1 MGYAGLSETRE
12 FIRMYAYDFD
22 RLNASLGNILRENL
36 TPEAWAWL
44 EHAGR
49 SARATSD
56 VSKFNIAFVA
66 APRQTGK
73 NLVKIT
79 ASQEEE
85 LRSQRKDLNL
95 NGWTVDRLT
104 RVWLLMQL
112 DPRDKEKYHATIEN
126 LFLSAEMSEFV
137 ALYSSLPLLAYPESW
152 VKRCAE
158 GIRSNIGQ
166 VLEAVI
172 CNNPF
177 PAEQLGEAAWNQLVL
192 KAIFTEKPVLEI
204 NGLLKRRN
212 LNLARSL
219 SDYAHERWAAHRE
232 VNPLLWI
239 CVGPYIGDHN
249 YSDIQ
254 RLFSSGDRKEREA
267 AALACAESNYEGA
280 KRLLEE
286 SRMKED
292 IESGKISWH
301 GIADV

>member
-1 MGYAGLSETRE
+1 
-12 FIRMYAYDFD
+12 MYAYDFD
-22 RLNASLGNILRENL
+22 SLNASLGNILRENL
-36 TPEAWAWL
+36 TPEAWNGLSRQGGAP
-44 EHAGR
+44 GP
-49 SARATSD
+49 TCD
-56 VSKFNIAFVA
+56 ISKFNIAFVA
-66 APRQTGK
+66 AAKANGK
-73 NLVKIT
+73 KPVKIT

-85 LRSQRKDLNL
+85 LRGQLRKDLNL
-95 NGWTVDRLT
+95 NGWTVDRLA
-104 RVWLLMQL
+104 RVWLLMQV

-177 PAEQLGEAAWNQLVL
+177 PAEQLDEAAWNQLVL

-204 NGLLKRRN
+204 SGLLKRRN
-212 LNLARSL
+212 SNLARSL
-219 SDYAHERWAAHRE
+219 SDYAHERWAARRE

-239 CVGPYIGDHN
+239 CVGRLSVIIIFPIFR
-249 YSDIQ
+249 

-286 SRMKED
+286 SGMKKD
-292 IESGKISWH
+292 IEKGKISWH
-301 GIADV
+301 GIAAA